1 MADQQPMSD
10 EEVLG
15 GAAPSAAQPAGPT
28 PMSDEEVMSAPASST
43 PAPKKESQLP
53 KLTVNDN
60 DDAPTKLI
68 KGTANAVLPYFMDRD
83 PNLSTGE
90 KITDV
95 GKSAGSSLA
104 NLGIGAATLPVDI
117 AHNTGEWAGNKI
129 GKAITGVETQPDY
142 TNYTGEAEHALGTD
156 YEPKTALG
164 NRVALGTSIVAPI
177 AGAKVLGAAEEGLLP
192 AAKRFIQDDTSTA
205 GKVAAANPG
214 PSQDLLNKQQAGRDM
229 FTQALAASDMTPE
242 QLAVRQEQLQQTTGR
257 PVAALHA
264 ATENVNGVQTQGG
277 TLLGVASK
285 AARTDGRA
293 AKMAG
298 EIASQGSQAQQRVG
312 QAFDEAMGSND
323 YYGMANVAGE
333 QKGMA
338 SPLYEKAFA
347 ANQSMASPEIDRILA
362 TPAGKKAL
370 AGARENM
377 QNEMRQMGT
386 PDADLGAQARDAG
399 LDPDGGVAAGLNM
412 RTLDYVKRELDAQ
425 TNQLKKGLPTGATNK
440 FDVGRSNALATSLRN
455 EMDRLDATQTPSR
468 FGRPAQPGLYA
479 QGRAQSASGMQM
491 ENALEDGEDFMKQR
505 PEEVEAYMK
514 DPNTSD
520 PTKAAYAVGARRAVQ
535 DMMGDAQKAP
545 QVWTQDLEQR
555 LQHIVPDPNDFQK
568 LKGTILHEQ
577 NEARNNKFLG
587 SAANA
592 GQIGAG
598 KDMLNT
604 QPSGAL
610 GRVAKLVTSPKKA
623 LGDEAFNFLN
633 NQWQKRTGA
642 MDGETAAEFMR
653 LAKSTDPNEIRSL
666 TKPKAA
672 GGRVYAQGGVVNMAK
687 GGRVLPRPKS
697 YPAIEAMRK
706 RNA

>member
-1 MADQQPMSD
+1 MPDPQFYSDADILNTAPSQAPAQNFMSD
-10 EEVLG
+10 
-15 GAAPSAAQPAGPT
+15 
-28 PMSDEEVMSAPASST
+28 DEVMSAPT
-43 PAPKKESQLP
+43 PPAPPPEKQLP
-53 KLTVNDN
+53 KLNIADT
-60 DDAPTKLI
+60 DDISTKAI
-68 KGTANAVLPYFMDRD
+68 KGIANTALPYVMDRD
-83 PNLSTGE
+83 PNLSTSE

-117 AHNTGEWAGNKI
+117 AHNAGEWAGNRI
-129 GKAITGVETQPDY
+129 GKALTGVETQPDY
-142 TNYTGEAEHALGTD
+142 SNYTGEAEHALGTD
-156 YEPKTALG
+156 YDPKTALG
-164 NRVALGTSIVAPI
+164 NRASLATGLAAPVAAT
-177 AGAKVLGAAEEGLLP
+177 KVLGAAEEGLLP

-214 PSQDLLNKQQAGRDM
+214 PSQDILNKQQAGRDM

-242 QLAVRQEQLQQTTGR
+242 QLATRQEQLQQTTGR

-264 ATENVNGVQTQGG
+264 ATENINGVQTQGG

-298 EIASQGSQAQQRVG
+298 DIAEQGSQAQQRVG
-312 QAFDEAMGSND
+312 NAFDEAMGPND
-323 YYGMANVAGE
+323 YYGTANVAGE
-333 QKGMA
+333 QKGTA
-338 SPLYEKAFA
+338 SPLYDKAFA

-425 TNQLKKGLPTGATNK
+425 TNQLKKGLATGVTNK

-455 EMDRLDATQTPSR
+455 EMDRLDVTQTPSR

-479 QGRAQSASGMQM
+479 QGRAQSATGMQM

-545 QVWTQDLEQR
+545 QIWTQDLEQR
-555 LQHIVPDPNDFQK
+555 LQHIIPDPDDFQK

-598 KDMLNT
+598 KDMLGT
-604 QPSGAL
+604 QPTNIV
-610 GRVAKLVTSPKKA
+610 GRVGKFVTNPKAA

-633 NQWQKRTGA
+633 NAWQKRAGA

-666 TKPKAA
+666 TQSKAA
-672 GGRVYAQGGVVNMAK
+672 GGRVYAQGGAIHMAK
-687 GGRVLPRPKS
+687 GGAVFPRPKN
-697 YPAIEAMRK
+697 YPALQHK
-706 RNA
+706 STQ